1 MSLGKKTSTV
11 ISNLDSNTYR
21 AMKLAIKDSNDRK
34 QRSIS
39 LLLNLRKKN
48 DLMKYPFC
56 LKDERFKW
64 QTNKA
69 LNDPHYIDLS
79 KTLSFVKKPLS
90 STKWDGFNI
99 ISKFNE
105 RDHVKKKLDFS
116 NSARTINPILV
127 IIINI

>member
-21 AMKLAIKDSNDRK
+21 AMKLAIKDSHDRK

-56 LKDERFKW
+56 LKEERFKW
-64 QTNKA
+64 QTNKT
-69 LNDPHYIDLS
+69 LNDPHDIDLS
-79 KTLSFVKKPLS
+79 KTLSYLKKPLS
-90 STKWDGFNI
+90 SMKWDGFNI

-105 RDHVKKKLDFS
+105 RDHVKKKLDFC
-116 NSARTINPILV
+116 NSARTINPKLV